1 MYIFSSFITKG
12 TPLFLESESK
22 RRSKPLFTLI
32 ELLVLTAQY
41 CRQLKTVFAPAKTLP
56 LFLKRREGCGERGKN
71 SFLVKRSFSSFPA
84 AHFTLIELLVVIAI
98 IAILAALLMPALQK
112 ARESG
117 RRISCVNNEKQIYLA
132 TDMYTNANNNRYYMV
147 RSNVSASDASGPSWY
162 FIDTDKAALKPY
174 ISSKKIFMCGS
185 RNNVWDR
192 NMTYAANR
200 HIIAYTNFKWTL
212 FPTGLVTHQVKL
224 PKQKILIGEFI
235 ERHTAATN
243 ASKVGNLIDSTTGFD
258 YTTKSLARHHED
270 GANFLFADGVVRL
283 LKHSQ
288 VYNSSNQIYTTLL
301 YPEVTVR
308 KEL

>member
-1 MYIFSSFITKG
+1 
-12 TPLFLESESK
+12 
-22 RRSKPLFTLI
+22 
-32 ELLVLTAQY
+32 
-41 CRQLKTVFAPAKTLP
+41 
-56 LFLKRREGCGERGKN
+56 
-71 SFLVKRSFSSFPA
+71 
-84 AHFTLIELLVVIAI
+84 
-98 IAILAALLMPALQK
+98 
-112 ARESG
+112 
-117 RRISCVNNEKQIYLA
+117 
-132 TDMYTNANNNRYYMV
+132 MV

-162 FIDTDKAALKPY
+162 FIDTDKAALQPY

-185 RNNVWDR
+185 RDNVWDR

-243 ASKVGNLIDSTTGFD
+243 ANKVGNLIDSTTGFD